1 MPNDGRFDAANNLP
15 PHKQKNRG
23 ISLAVLPIAGLGN
36 KLFVWAK
43 AAAFAHQNRTPLA
56 VIGWTWPRLGALF
69 RGAAR
74 GERQYGRYFV
84 RRYPELTK
92 ALTSMAVMRR
102 IVADPPVDEVMPTGR
117 AVFVFNKTPHWSDYF
132 GAFREQRTLIRELLH
147 AELTPETRAA
157 LERSP
162 RPCIA
167 VHIRCGDFRELQP
180 DEDFARVGNVRTSL
194 AYFETLIG
202 QIWARRRENL
212 PVTLFSDGTDTDLA
226 PLLVLPNVTRSNAGN
241 DVVDLLLMS
250 RASLIVS
257 AAGSTFSQWSGFLA
271 DAPLLMHPSHIHA
284 PVRPRHINERFYEG
298 PAVGNAEDWPELLR
312 ANIDRIAVE

>member
-1 MPNDGRFDAANNLP
+1 MPNDGCFDAAKNLP

-56 VIGWTWPRLGALF
+56 VIGWTWPRPRALF
-69 RGAAR
+69 RGKAR

-84 RRYPELTK
+84 RRYPELAK

-102 IVADPPVDEVMPTGR
+102 IIADPPLDDVMPVGR

-132 GAFREQRTLIRELLH
+132 GAFREQRTLIHELLH
-147 AELTPETRAA
+147 AELAPDTRAA
-157 LERSP
+157 LERNP

-167 VHIRCGDFRELQP
+167 VHIRCGDFREQGP
-180 DEDFARVGNVRTSL
+180 DEDFARIGNVRTPL

-202 QIWARRRENL
+202 QIRARRRENL
-212 PVTLFSDGTDTDLA
+212 PVTLFSDGTDAELA
-226 PLLVLPNVTRSNAGN
+226 PLLALPNVTRSNAGN

-284 PVRPRHINERFYEG
+284 PVRPCYVNERFYEG
-298 PAVGNAEDWPELLR
+298 PAVGSAEDWPELLR